1 MFIGREEQLKLL
13 DALWGRDSGVLVTCR
28 GRRRIGKS
36 TLIEEFALRSGA
48 RFISIEGLAPHKRMT
63 DAIQR
68 KRFCEKVAEYA
79 MRSTEESETWSLAF
93 SQLNGLLSGEGRT
106 VVLLDE
112 ISWMGGWNPDFAGYL
127 KEAWDKR
134 LRKHP
139 NLIFVLCGSVSAWIV
154 ENILNSTG
162 FVGRNSLDIELK
174 ELSIRDSV
182 LIWGSCA
189 ERMSTREK
197 LDMLSVTGGVPKYLE
212 EVRPSLS
219 VDENVR
225 QMCFMPNGILFR
237 EFDETF
243 NQVFGRKAKARG
255 RILRELV
262 SHPRTVAEIAAKDKA
277 RVSGA
282 YSKTLED
289 LCRAG
294 YVMRDDGLNPLTG
307 KLVRRARFRV
317 CDNYV
322 RFYLHYIEPR
332 REAIRRGLLEFSSIE
347 QLPGLQAFY
356 GFQFENLILNHIN
369 DLFPHLGIDKS
380 LVLSAF
386 PYVQM
391 PTKRHRGCQVDLL
404 IQTQRT
410 LIVVEIKRCKEIGY
424 EVVDEV
430 AEKVKRLAYDKN
442 LSVRTALVYDG
453 RLSPRIEADRF
464 FDFVISADRLFG
476 VNRHT

>member
-1 MFIGREEQLKLL
+1 MFIGREKQIDLL
-13 DALWGRDSGVLVTCR
+13 DGLWGRDSGVLVTCR

-36 TLIEEFALRSGA
+36 TLVEEFAARSA
-48 RFISIEGLAPHKRMT
+48 AKFISIEGLSPHKRMS
-63 DAIQR
+63 DAVQR
-68 KRFCEKVAEYA
+68 RRFCEKVAEYA
-79 MRSTEESETWSLAF
+79 SRPFENAETWALAF
-93 SQLNGLLSGEGRT
+93 AQLDALLVDGGRT

-112 ISWMGGWNPDFAGYL
+112 ISWMGGWNPDFPGYF

-134 LRKHP
+134 LRKHA

-174 ELSIRDSV
+174 ELPLRESIQ
-182 LIWGSCA
+182 IWGSAA

-219 VDENVR
+219 VDENIR
-225 QMCFMPNGILFR
+225 RMCFLPDGILFR

-243 NQVFGRKAKARG
+243 SQVFGRKAKLRG

-262 SHPRTVAEIAAKDKA
+262 GGPQSVAEIAAEDGA
-277 RVSGA
+277 MVSGA
-282 YSKTLED
+282 YSQTLDD
-289 LCRAG
+289 LCKAG
-294 YVMRDDGLNPLTG
+294 YVTREEGLNPLTG
-307 KLVRRARFRV
+307 KTIRKARYRV
-317 CDNYV
+317 SDNYV

-332 REAIRRGLLEFSSIE
+332 RAAIRRGLFEFSSVE
-347 QLPGLQAFY
+347 QLQGLQAFF
-356 GFQFENLILNHIN
+356 GFQFENLILNHVN
-369 DLFPHLGIDKS
+369 DLFPLLGIDKS

-386 PYVQM
+386 PYVQSA
-391 PTKRHRGCQVDLL
+391 TKRQMGCQIDLL

-410 LIVVEIKRCKEIGY
+410 LIVVEIKRKKEIGY
-424 EVVDEV
+424 EVVDDV
-430 AEKVKRLAYDKN
+430 SEKVSRLVHGKA

-453 RLSPRIEADRF
+453 HLSPRVEADHF
-464 FDFVISADRLFG
+464 FDFIIAADKLLK
-476 VNRHT
+476 

>member
-1 MFIGREEQLKLL
+1 MFIGREEELKLL

-36 TLIEEFALRSGA
+36 TLIEEFAVRSAA

-63 DAIQR
+63 DAVQR

-79 MRSTEESETWSLAF
+79 MRPTKESETWSLAF
-93 SQLNGLLSGEGRT
+93 AQLDGLLSGGERT

-112 ISWMGGWNPDFAGYL
+112 ISWMGGWNPDFPGYL

-139 NLIFVLCGSVSAWIV
+139 NLVFVLCGSVSAWIV

-162 FVGRNSLDIELK
+162 FVGRNSLDLELK
-174 ELSIRDSV
+174 ELSLRHSV
-182 LIWGSCA
+182 QMWGGSA
-189 ERMSTREK
+189 LRMSTREK

-225 QMCFMPNGILFR
+225 RMCFMPNGILFR

-243 NQVFGRKAKARG
+243 NQVFGRKAKVRG
-255 RILRELV
+255 NVLRELV
-262 SHPRTVAEIAAKDKA
+262 DSPKTVADIAAKRRA
-277 RVSGA
+277 SVCGA

-294 YVMRDDGLNPLTG
+294 YVMRDAGLNPLSG
-307 KLVRRARFRV
+307 RAIKRARFRV
-317 CDNYV
+317 SDNYV

-332 REAIRRGLLEFSSIE
+332 RDAILRGLFEFSSVE
-347 QLPGLQAFY
+347 QLSGLQVFY
-356 GFQFENLILNHIN
+356 GLQFENLVLNHVS
-369 DLFPHLGIDKS
+369 DLFPLLGLDKS
-380 LVLSAF
+380 LVFSAF
-386 PYVQM
+386 PYVQAQ
-391 PTKRHRGCQVDLL
+391 TKRHRGCQIDLL

-410 LIVVEIKRCKEIGY
+410 LMVVEIKRCVEIGH
-424 EVVDEV
+424 EVVEEV
-430 AEKVKRLAYDKN
+430 AEKLKRLAYDRS

-453 RLSPRIEADRF
+453 RLSPRVEADRF
-464 FDFVISADRLFG
+464 FDFIIPADKLF
-476 VNRHT
+476 